1 MFTYS
6 QAGIFIGNHKRR
18 KLCNNTYIEHIGNG
32 CIGIKLHNTYVVKMY
47 PNDDYELNTGGFRT
61 KVTMNRMNKYSPAN
75 VYQKDYE
82 WYVVSTN
89 TPQGQTFFD
98 GMKVR

>member
-6 QAGIFIGNHKRR
+6 QAGLFIGNHKRR

-32 CIGIKLHNTYVVKMY
+32 CIGIKLHDTYIVKMY
-47 PNDDYELNTGGFRT
+47 PNGDYELNSGGFRSKTT
-61 KVTMNRMNKYSPAN
+61 KNRINKYSPIKI
-75 VYQKDYE
+75 YQRGFE
-82 WYVVSTN
+82 WYYGNDNPFVN
-89 TPQGQTFFD
+89 